1 VTEPIWL
8 SDKEV
13 VVVNARA
20 ITLFGG
26 LEGGVRDEAL
36 FQAALARPLNKWHY
50 EERKPDIFEL
60 AAAYAFALCKG
71 RVFHDGNKRTS
82 HAVAAIFLEMN
93 GWAHDAA
100 EADVV
105 QTMIGVADGSIKEA
119 ALAAWFRKTSTRSA
133 PTSP

>member
-1 VTEPIWL
+1 MREPIWL

-13 VVVNARA
+13 VVFNARA

-50 EERKPDIFEL
+50 EERLPDIFEL

-71 RVFHDGNKRTS
+71 HVFHDGNKRTS
-82 HAVAAIFLEMN
+82 HAVAAIFLEIN
-93 GWAHDAA
+93 GWVHDAA
-100 EADVV
+100 EPEVV
-105 QTMIGVADGSIKEA
+105 HTMVGVADGSIKEA
-119 ALAAWFRKTSTRSA
+119 ALAAWFRKTSTKG
-133 PTSP
+133 

>member
-71 RVFHDGNKRTS
+71 HVFHDGNKRTS
-82 HAVAAIFLEMN
+82 HAVAAIFLELN